1 MRHFKRQTTFLRQ
14 NFSTFDVDRKLVFM
28 DIKKDALYSIK
39 EASDFTLWSIRKL
52 QRHAKK
58 KGIRKIDNRYLFT
71 GHAIED
77 IILSKS
83 GLNDKATETSLNVTG
98 GYTTTVEPF
107 SVLEILENEI
117 KNLRNERDYLKEK
130 YDTDIAE
137 LKAELTK
144 DIPHQQKLKEA
155 IQLITLE
162 AMEQNVQHKIFSDE
176 EYQDIIGTISE
187 VDFQKEQVNYLRD
200 RVEKQDIVLQK
211 LVNQVSER
219 NFIEA
224 KNKGFDKK

>member
-1 MRHFKRQTTFLRQ
+1 MYKNIVR
-14 NFSTFDVDRKLVFM
+14 LV
-28 DIKKDALYSIK
+28 LNR
-39 EASDFTLWSIRKL
+39 TL

-83 GLNDKATETSLNVTG
+83 GLNDKTTETTQNDSG
-98 GYTTTVEPF
+98 GYTTTVEAF
-107 SVLEILENEI
+107 TVLEVLENEI

-130 YDTDIAE
+130 YDTDVAE

-162 AMEQNVQHKIFSDE
+162 AMEQNVQHKIFSEE

-187 VDFQKEQVNYLRD
+187 VDFQKEQVNYLRG
-200 RVEKQDIVLQK
+200 RVEKQVLK
-211 LVNQVSER
+211 FE
-219 NFIEA
+219 F
-224 KNKGFDKK
+224 

>member
-1 MRHFKRQTTFLRQ
+1 M
-14 NFSTFDVDRKLVFM
+14 N
-28 DIKKDALYSIK
+28 IKKDALYSIK

-58 KGIRKIDNRYLFT
+58 NNIRKIDNRYLFT
-71 GHAIED
+71 GHAIEK

-83 GLNDKATETSLNVTG
+83 GLNDKSTSTTPNDTG
-98 GYTTTVEPF
+98 GYTKTVEPF

-117 KNLRNERDYLKEK
+117 KNLRDERDYLKEK
-130 YDTDIAE
+130 YETDIAE

-144 DIPHQQKLKEA
+144 DIPHQEKLKEA

-162 AMEQNVQHKIFSDE
+162 AMEQNVQHKIFSED
-176 EYQDIIGTISE
+176 EYQDIIGTIAE
-187 VDFQKEQVNYLRD
+187 VDFQKEQVNYLRQ
-200 RVEKQDIVLQK
+200 RVEKQDEAMKNIVA
-211 LVNQVSER
+211 SIRER

-224 KNKGFDKK
+224 KDKGMDKD

>member
-1 MRHFKRQTTFLRQ
+1 
-14 NFSTFDVDRKLVFM
+14 M

-52 QRHAKK
+52 QRYAKK
-58 KGIRKIDNRYLFT
+58 KKIRKIDNRYLFT
-71 GHAIED
+71 GHAIEE

-83 GLNDKATETSLNVTG
+83 GLNDKATETTLNDTG

-107 SVLEILENEI
+107 TVLEILENEI

-130 YDTDIAE
+130 YETDIAE

-162 AMEQNVQHKIFSDE
+162 AMD
-176 EYQDIIGTISE
+176 
-187 VDFQKEQVNYLRD
+187 
-200 RVEKQDIVLQK
+200 
-211 LVNQVSER
+211 
-219 NFIEA
+219 
-224 KNKGFDKK
+224 

>member
-1 MRHFKRQTTFLRQ
+1 
-14 NFSTFDVDRKLVFM
+14 M
-28 DIKKDALYSIK
+28 DIKKDGLYSIK
-39 EASDFTLWSIRKL
+39 EASDLTLWSVRKL

-58 KGIRKIDNRYLFT
+58 NDIKKIDNRYLFS
-71 GHAIED
+71 GHQIES

-83 GLNDKATETSLNVTG
+83 GLSDND
-98 GYTTTVEPF
+98 TTTTSNDAGTNKKHSSL
-107 SVLEILENEI
+107 SVVQILEREI
-117 KNLRNERDYLKEK
+117 ENLRNERDYLKEK
-130 YDTDIAE
+130 YETDVSK

-162 AMEQNVQHKIFSDE
+162 AMEQNVQHKIFSEE
-176 EYQDIIGTISE
+176 EYQDIIGTMSE
-187 VDFQKEQVNYLRD
+187 VDFQKEQVNYLRN
-200 RVEKQDIVLQK
+200 RVEKQDEILSK

-224 KNKGFDKK
+224 KEKGLDKK

>member
-1 MRHFKRQTTFLRQ
+1 
-14 NFSTFDVDRKLVFM
+14 M

-71 GHAIED
+71 GHYIEE
-77 IILSKS
+77 IILLKS
-83 GLNDKATETSLNVTG
+83 GLNDIATETTPNDTG
-98 GYTTTVEPF
+98 GYTTTAAPF
-107 SVLEILENEI
+107 SVLEVLENEI

-162 AMEQNVQHKIFSDE
+162 AMEQNVQHKIFSEE

-187 VDFQKEQVNYLRD
+187 VDFQKEQVNYLRG
-200 RVEKQDIVLQK
+200 RVEKQDIVLQN
-211 LVNQVSER
+211 LVNQAQQR

-224 KNKGFDKK
+224 KEKGFDKS